1 MYRNSRQLSKHIFGR
16 YLDLFEKGNIIVV
29 KKILTVKRQKKERS
43 FGDWLRETRT
53 RKGIGVREL
62 AALVEGECSASYIS
76 YLERN
81 VYVSKDG
88 KPTRPSEPIV
98 LALAMALEV
107 PINEARLAA
116 GYSAVTSGVSI
127 DELMRDFASLFA
139 GYMHLSRKGKEA
151 ARSQADA
158 MIRSLM
164 ELEGVDFPSAE
175 VKVHRILF
183 EAERQQRLRLR
194 DEEYTPDLSG
204 SPPEEEFQYM
214 TDEELRLS
222 GYEEASERTR
232 RKRKR

>member
-1 MYRNSRQLSKHIFGR
+1 MT
-16 YLDLFEKGNIIVV
+16 V
-29 KKILTVKRQKKERS
+29 KKQNQERS

-81 VYVSKDG
+81 VYVSKNG
-88 KPTRPSEPIV
+88 KPTRPSESIV
-98 LALAMALEV
+98 SALAGALEV

-116 GYSAVTSGVSI
+116 GYSAVTTGISI

-139 GYMHLSRKGKEA
+139 GYLHLSRKGKEA

-175 VKVHRILF
+175 VRVHRILF

-194 DEEYTPDLSG
+194 EEEFTPDLTG
-204 SPPEEEFQYM
+204 SPSEEEFQYM
-214 TDEELRLS
+214 TDEELKLI

-232 RKRKR
+232 KKSSK